1 MGIKVGALIKD
12 ARTAAKLSQTKL
24 ADLVGVSASD
34 ISKAEKGEK
43 ELTQAV
49 LKKIATETGVT
60 QKSLIDA
67 AKEDAEAAA
76 KKSAKKTAA
85 AKKTTEKKATEKKT
99 AEKKTAEKKTA
110 TAKKTAEK
118 KTAAK
123 KTAEKKTAG
132 TKVELSAAEKK
143 LVELYRDADSKA
155 KKGAVSVLK
164 GESTA
169 ISSSILSRIM
179 ESGLLKNLLG

>member
-99 AEKKTAEKKTA
+99 AEKKTA

-118 KTAAK
+118 KAAAK